1 MSFKF
6 SKLYECFA
14 EALTTRNLTR
24 IATMGDYAIQTI
36 EAANIPP
43 AHALP
48 FPIYAHNPTKKVV
61 IQTFILSMDTID
73 SQMSRLRQEAE
84 VSMGHL
90 VRLEEHSSALYEL
103 VIRENKELTPTPEE
117 VFAELW
123 TWLGG
128 NRRSSRKAD
137 ADLDSLKNIEKCRQE
152 ALAHVVATVQAIHAL
167 GVGVEELRARVAMS
181 GLIVDQIPAEVQL
194 KSIKAGVERLRRET
208 RASAEATGKG
218 YRESGSR

>member
-1 MSFKF
+1 MSSKF

-36 EAANIPP
+36 EAANIP
-43 AHALP
+43 HTLP
-48 FPIYAHNPTKKVV
+48 FPIYAHDPAEKVV
-61 IQTFILSMDTID
+61 VQTFILSMDTID

-90 VRLEEHSSALYEL
+90 VRLEDHSSALYEL
-103 VIRENKELTPTPEE
+103 VIRENKELTTTQEE

-128 NRRSSRKAD
+128 NRRSSSKANT
-137 ADLDSLKNIEKCRQE
+137 DLDSLKNIERCRQE
-152 ALAHVVATVQAIHAL
+152 ALAHVVATVQAVHAL
-167 GVGVEELRARVAMS
+167 GVGVGELRARVTTS
-181 GLIVDQIPAEVQL
+181 GLIVDRIPAEVQL
-194 KSIKAGVERLRRET
+194 KSIKAGVERLRRGET